1 MVSKIAIAMTTVIA
15 ITVGSTMGASAMH
28 GGGGMGHG
36 GGGMGMGHGGMGGWH
51 GGSGH
56 SGFSPGFH
64 QGFRHDR
71 DDRFAF
77 RHDRDDHF
85 RFRRD
90 HDRDDRFRFRHRF
103 FRDDFAFL
111 GAPYDYSDDCYT
123 RVWTRWGWRVRSVC
137 Y

>member
-1 MVSKIAIAMTTVIA
+1 MASTTAIAMTAVIA

-51 GGSGH
+51 GGYSH
-56 SGFSPGFH
+56 SGFSHGFH
-64 QGFRHDR
+64 HGFAFRHDR

-77 RHDRDDHF
+77 RHDRDD
-85 RFRRD
+85 
-90 HDRDDRFRFRHRF
+90 RFRFRHRF
-103 FRDDFAFL
+103 FRNEFVFA
-111 GAPYDYSDDCYT
+111 GAPYGYDDCLV
-123 RVWTRWGWRVRSVC
+123 RVWTRRGWRLRSVC

>member
-1 MVSKIAIAMTTVIA
+1 MASKTAIAMTAVIA

-51 GGSGH
+51 GGYSH
-56 SGFSPGFH
+56 SGFSHGFH
-64 QGFRHDR
+64 HG
-71 DDRFAF
+71 FAF
-77 RHDRDDHF
+77 R
-85 RFRRD
+85 

-103 FRDDFAFL
+103 FRNEFVFA
-111 GAPYDYSDDCYT
+111 GAPYGYDDCLV
-123 RVWTRWGWRVRSVC
+123 RVWTRRGWRLRSVC

>member
-1 MVSKIAIAMTTVIA
+1 MVSKIAIAMTAVIA

-28 GGGGMGHG
+28 GGGGGMGHG
-36 GGGMGMGHGGMGGWH
+36 GGGMGMGMGHGGMGGWH
-51 GGSGH
+51 GGPSH

-64 QGFRHDR
+64 QG
-71 DDRFAF
+71 F

-111 GAPYDYSDDCYT
+111 GAPYDYSDDCYA